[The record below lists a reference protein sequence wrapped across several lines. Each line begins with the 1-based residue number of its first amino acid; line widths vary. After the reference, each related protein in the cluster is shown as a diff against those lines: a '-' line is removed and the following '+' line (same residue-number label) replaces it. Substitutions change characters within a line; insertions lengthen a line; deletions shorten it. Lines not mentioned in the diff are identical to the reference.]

1 MSRWDWTRIDILS
14 IVIMRFL
21 FIVVV
26 IFLMGIVRVTL
37 IDTSISLALTRV
49 LIVLLQIS
57 TFKVRDKEDRL
68 LSDSF
73 HLDIL
78 LLEPIV
84 VSIKY

>member
-14 IVIMRFL
+14 IVVMRFL
-21 FIVVV
+21 FIVVI
-26 IFLMGIVRVTL
+26 IFLMSIVRVTL
-37 IDTSISLALTRV
+37 VDTSISLALTRV